1 MGVVEGEVGL
11 RDVEFEEV
19 LLAGEM
25 EGSGLTV
32 RARTLGQEI
41 GEVLGAE
48 SLVGE
53 SVLESADGEIAA
65 VVFDQG
71 EDLLDVMVGVD
82 SLLLKGLE
90 VGFGTPAESEE
101 RHHLLLATPLSL
113 LGEEFLQMLRQFH
126 VRVAFEG
133 AGVIGDGTV
142 LMIDQKAVRPDLEK
156 DGLGG
161 VTPGNGV
168 PVGVEGD
175 AGPRVDRGVE

>member
-1 MGVVEGEVGL
+1 MGVVDGEVGL
-11 RDVEFEEV
+11 REIQIEEV

-25 EGSGLTV
+25 EGSGFTV
-32 RARTLGQEI
+32 RACALGQEI

-48 SLVGE
+48 GLVGE
-53 SVLESADGEIAA
+53 GVLESADGEIAA
-65 VVFDQG
+65 VVFDQS
-71 EDLLDVMVGVD
+71 EDLLDVMVGID
-82 SLLLKGLE
+82 PLLLKGLE
-90 VGFGTPAESEE
+90 VSLSAAAKSEE
-101 RHHLLLATPLSL
+101 RHHLLLATTLSL
-113 LGEEFLQMLRQFH
+113 LGEEFLQMLRKFH

-142 LMIDQKAVRPDLEK
+142 LVIDQEAIGPDFEEN
-156 DGLGG
+156 GLRG